1 LVGKKYPFQWGGI
14 VCQLKLKSNQ
24 FEQFYVM
31 MVKLH
36 LLELRSRIDCSVH
49 WHWYFYQEKKE

>member
-36 LLELRSRIDCSVH
+36 LLRSRIDCSVH